1 MDRKVGEIFDFDGHQ
16 IEVVEVKDYDCT
28 GCFWEDKNCRKEVV
42 NDIAG
47 DCVDI
52 HRDDSTNVIFKEVN
66 ND

>member
-1 MDRKVGEIFDFDGHQ
+1 MDRKVGEVFDFDGHQ
-16 IEVVEVKDYDCT
+16 LKVIEVKGFDCT
-28 GCFWEDKNCRKEVV
+28 GCFWEDKICNTFGV

-47 DCVDI
+47 DCTDI